1 MKVGD
6 LVTLRWGEHPRK
18 VGTIIK
24 LGPDSFTT
32 GNYPRR
38 RKVLWFGTG
47 ITGWISTVDLEKV
60 ND

>member
-24 LGPDSFTT
+24 LGPDSFARGTT
-32 GNYPRR
+32 PGAERSYGLGQETLVGFRR
-38 RKVLWFGTG
+38 QIWRR
-47 ITGWISTVDLEKV
+47 
-60 ND
+60 